1 MKIGYSEISVPE
13 TGTLIVGI
21 LAGGGLTP
29 SATDIDG
36 RMSGALAKAISA
48 SARFSGKK
56 NSLLALN
63 APAGLT
69 VNRVLLVG
77 LGKVEDIDTLQ
88 MQALGGRVVSALNKF
103 GETEAALVVDA
114 LAASPLGVTEMVAEA
129 AFGARLALP
138 LRQIPHQAKGR
149 GQADVGEF
157 GDHV

>member
-13 TGTLIVGI
+13 TGTLIVCI
-21 LAGGGLTP
+21 LEEGGLTP
-29 SATDIDG
+29 SATDFDG

-77 LGKVEDIDTLQ
+77 LG
-88 MQALGGRVVSALNKF
+88 
-103 GETEAALVVDA
+103 
-114 LAASPLGVTEMVAEA
+114 
-129 AFGARLALP
+129 
-138 LRQIPHQAKGR
+138 
-149 GQADVGEF
+149 
-157 GDHV
+157 